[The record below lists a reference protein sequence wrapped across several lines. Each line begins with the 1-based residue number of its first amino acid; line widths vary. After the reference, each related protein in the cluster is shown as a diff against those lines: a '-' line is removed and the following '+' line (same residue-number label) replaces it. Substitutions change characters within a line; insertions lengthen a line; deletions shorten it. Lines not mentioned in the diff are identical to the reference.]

1 MCKSCKVKKNK
12 NISPKTSPNI
22 NNKTTLQIPKNQ
34 PYKKKNHCKLGILF
48 HVNKTPP
55 NLKKIKKVN

>member
-1 MCKSCKVKKNK
+1 MPFDYLFLEQLWYDTSKKMCKSCKVKKNK

-34 PYKKKNHCKLGILF
+34 PYKKKKSL
-48 HVNKTPP
+48 
-55 NLKKIKKVN
+55 

>member
-1 MCKSCKVKKNK
+1 MPFDYLFLGQLWYDTSNKMCKSCKVKKNK

-34 PYKKKNHCKLGILF
+34 PYKKKII
-48 HVNKTPP
+48 VN
-55 NLKKIKKVN
+55 